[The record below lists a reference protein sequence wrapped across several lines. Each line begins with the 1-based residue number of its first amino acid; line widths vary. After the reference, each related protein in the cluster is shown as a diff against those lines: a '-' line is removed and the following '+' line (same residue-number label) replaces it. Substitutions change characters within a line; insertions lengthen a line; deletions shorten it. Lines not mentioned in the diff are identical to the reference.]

1 MTEIL
6 LAPLQALSIFIAH
19 PWLAAVVGALFVTL
33 GWKARRWGVMTIG
46 VVWGLYA
53 AYETGM
59 QRRWLC
65 TGECNIRVDLL
76 LIYPILL
83 LTSAGAAMSLR
94 RGREGKGPRS
104 HGQGTGPS

>member
-1 MTEIL
+1 MGLFIRYPF
-6 LAPLQALSIFIAH
+6 LAAAIGAMFIA
-19 PWLAAVVGALFVTL
+19 L
-33 GWKARRWGVMTIG
+33 GRGARRWGAVVVG
-46 VVWGLYA
+46 VIWMLYA

-83 LTSAGAAMSLR
+83 VSSASAGFGLARAG
-94 RGREGKGPRS
+94 RGPARKP
-104 HGQGTGPS
+104 